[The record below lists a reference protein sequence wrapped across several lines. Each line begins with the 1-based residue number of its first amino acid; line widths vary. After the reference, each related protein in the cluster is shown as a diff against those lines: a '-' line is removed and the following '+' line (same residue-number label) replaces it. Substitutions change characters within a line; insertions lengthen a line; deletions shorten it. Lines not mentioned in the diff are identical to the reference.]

1 MDALLA
7 AIGWPHVA
15 FLFGL
20 IFVLM
25 FRTQIGSLLGR
36 VTSIDKSGIKTQ
48 SAPELQLED
57 HKRAEVAHE
66 LMQAISSSVAMSDI
80 EGRIRAELTTKSLPV
95 DNETSRVLL
104 KYLAAATLSVQFEQI
119 HSLIFGSQ
127 IFLLKKLNEVAGR
140 GRPRADLE
148 KHFEHVKG
156 IFPDSFSDWDLAQYI
171 DFLVGRSLIIEN
183 GGVFHI
189 TNLGND
195 YLVWITR
202 SNKPENR
209 ALMPNPSLKRRAN
222 GRPPG
227 PVWRYAVHF
236 HQPGPGVLPSSPA

>member
-1 MDALLA
+1 MDAVLA
-7 AIGWPHVA
+7 ALGWPHFA

-25 FRTQIGSLLGR
+25 FRTQIGSLLSR

-57 HKRAEVAHE
+57 HTRAEVAQE
-66 LMQAISSSVAMSDI
+66 LMQAVGSSVALIDV
-80 EGRIRAELTTKSLPV
+80 EGRIRAELSAKSLPV
-95 DNETSRVLL
+95 DTETSRVLL

-127 IFLLKKLNEVAGR
+127 VFLLKKLNEVAGR
-140 GRPRADLE
+140 GRPRADLQQ
-148 KHFEHVKG
+148 HFEHVKNLY
-156 IFPDSFSDWDLAQYI
+156 PDSFSDWDLDQYI
-171 DFLVGRSLIIEN
+171 DFLVGRSLIVDN
-183 GGVFHI
+183 DGVFHI

-202 SNKPENR
+202 NNRPETR
-209 ALMPNPSLKRRAN
+209 AL
-222 GRPPG
+222 
-227 PVWRYAVHF
+227 
-236 HQPGPGVLPSSPA
+236 